1 MTVSQ
6 ININRFKS
14 IRELELK
21 LNKINVLIGPN
32 GAGKS
37 NFIQFF
43 DLLNNIVSQN
53 LQNYITKNGGADN
66 FLFFGRKHSESF
78 SGILSFEE
86 RAWYEFELAATID
99 NNLFFSKEIVRYKEI
114 IKGEPVGVNFA
125 NGNKEANIT
134 GLLSTKS
141 YINSLVQMIH
151 CISRLKSYHFND
163 TSFTAKVRGN
173 CDIYDNRYIR
183 RDASNLAAF
192 LYLLQE
198 KSNEYFVR
206 IENTIKL
213 IAPFFEKFQ
222 LAPLAKNKEEI
233 RLEWKHVSSDE
244 YFNANHLSDGTLRM
258 ICLVTLLLQ
267 PYSPGSII
275 IIDEPELGLHPAAIE
290 LLSSLIKS
298 VAKNGN
304 QVICSTQSVTFLNH
318 FEPEDIIVVDRSNG
332 ESLFKRLD
340 KNTLTDWLNE
350 YAIGELWE
358 KNVLGGRP

>member
-1 MTVSQ
+1 MKLGYLE
-6 ININRFKS
+6 IEKFKS
-14 IRELELK
+14 IKELK
-21 LNKINVLIGPN
+21 LHLNDINILIGPN

-43 DLLNNIVSQN
+43 NLLNNIVTQN
-53 LQNYITKNGGADN
+53 LQNYVAENGWADS
-66 FLFFGRKHSESF
+66 FLYFGRKYTESL
-78 SGILSFEE
+78 SGFVSFN
-86 RAWYEFELAATID
+86 RNAYQFELAATNE
-99 NNLFFSKEIVRYKEI
+99 NNFYFKKEFTVYQNPVHGGISRRNIASGNRETNLIKQYKEDQKQSVAYYI
-114 IKGEPVGVNFA
+114 IKALTTWRV
-125 NGNKEANIT
+125 
-134 GLLSTKS
+134 
-141 YINSLVQMIH
+141 
-151 CISRLKSYHFND
+151 YHFHD
-163 TSFTAKVRGN
+163 TSATAKVKQEGEIN
-173 CDIYDNRYIR
+173 DNRTLR

-198 KSNEYFVR
+198 KHNEYFLR

-222 LAPLAKNKEEI
+222 LQPLELNKEKI
-233 RLEWKHVSSDE
+233 RLEWRHVGSDE

-258 ICLVTLLLQ
+258 ICLITLLLQ
-267 PYSPGSII
+267 PNLPDTI

-290 LLSSLIKS
+290 LLASLIKS
-298 VAKNGN
+298 VAANNK

-340 KNTLTDWLNE
+340 KNNLTEWLNE